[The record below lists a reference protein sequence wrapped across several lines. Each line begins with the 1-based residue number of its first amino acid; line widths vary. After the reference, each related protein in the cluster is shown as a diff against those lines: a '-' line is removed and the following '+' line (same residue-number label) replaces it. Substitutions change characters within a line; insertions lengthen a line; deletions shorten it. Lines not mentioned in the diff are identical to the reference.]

1 MIFDD
6 LLSDALGQL
15 LGELF
20 GETLT
25 ERLERRA
32 LARALDAAV
41 TRAAQRFAESYSGQD
56 AELTDALTKQTRFAD
71 LPSVRAAMRDLLTR
85 PFHDPSAPVA
95 TLRRSFTDVLP
106 DQLDRARVDAAV
118 QTFLQLLGQEV
129 LYIPQLRDLYALA
142 FQKASAEHARTAADH
157 SAALLDTMRELRSDM
172 RLLTGAGQPLALPA
186 PDQPT
191 APPRPRHNLP
201 QRSYA
206 QFIGRQTELRELER
220 LMLPHPRSRHF
231 VVTLDGIGG
240 VGKSALALELAHGY
254 RDRYAELPPAER
266 FEAIV
271 WVSAKRTLLTA
282 GGIQQRRQTF
292 STLADLQRTIGAVL
306 DEPAAA
312 GADPAERHTLIE
324 HALAAQRTLLIVDN
338 LETVDD
344 EELLTFLRDLPDPTK
359 ALITTR
365 HRIDVAYAIRL
376 TGMPEPDA
384 RALMQVE
391 AEERGVALPEAAIAE
406 LYRRSGGV
414 PLAIVWSIGLMSVG
428 HSVETVLRR
437 LGSGHSD
444 IARFCF
450 GEMLGHIRGRDA
462 ERLLLALALFERSVG
477 REMLGVVAGLAE
489 DPIGRDEGLAELV
502 RLSLANQSGDRFKL
516 LPLTHSFAQAQLAER
531 PELERELRDRWIA
544 HLTELAEPYQG
555 PRWRRRDRQW
565 LINEG
570 QHLVDFA
577 DWCERTQRLDLL
589 TGVIDAVVR
598 FYDFKGRWTDAL
610 RIARVCAEHARL
622 AGDLATAA
630 ALQVFPITWVLLLG
644 EELHEEAE
652 QAVTESIAL
661 ARLIDDPVLLC
672 EALVQR
678 SRLLRKSRA
687 LDQALACCEEALR
700 EASRI
705 DSAYQVYVTAN
716 LEYEMGRVARTQG
729 NWERAKAHF
738 DRVRQLFPAFDQD
751 PVFMSEFSWNVLRQL
766 AVLARDQGDDAA
778 AVQLFREAVEIE
790 RALDT
795 GAHLANPLV
804 NIALLEERR
813 GNLEAAREAAQEALM
828 QSTLY
833 GLRYEATQAEAV
845 LKRLEGR

>member
-6 LLSDALGQL
+6 LLSDVLGQV

-32 LARALDAAV
+32 LGRALDAAV
-41 TRAAQRFAESYSGQD
+41 TRAAQRFAESYSGRD
-56 AELTDALTKQTRFAD
+56 AELTDALTRQTRFAD

-95 TLRRSFTDVLP
+95 ALRRSFADVLP
-106 DQLDRARVDAAV
+106 EQLDRARVDAAV

-157 SAALLDTMRELRSDM
+157 TAALLDTMRELRGDM
-172 RLLTGAGQPLALPA
+172 RLLTSAGQPPALPA
-186 PDQPT
+186 PEQPA
-191 APPRPRHNLP
+191 APTRPRHNLP

-206 QFIGRQTELRELER
+206 QFIGRQTELRDLER

-231 VVTLDGIGG
+231 IVTLDGIGG

-254 RDRYAELPPAER
+254 RERYAELPPAER

-292 STLADLQRTIGAVL
+292 STLADLQRTIGTVL
-306 DEPAAA
+306 DEPAA
-312 GADPAERHTLIE
+312 GAEPAERHGLIE
-324 HALAAQRTLLIVDN
+324 RALAAQRTLLIIDN

-359 ALITTR
+359 AIITTR

-376 TGMPEPDA
+376 AGMPEPDA
-384 RALMQVE
+384 RALMRVE
-391 AEERGVALPEAAIAE
+391 AEERGVALPEAAMDE

-437 LGSGHSD
+437 LSSGYSD

-477 REMLGVVAGLAE
+477 RAMLGAVAGLAD

-531 PELERELRDRWIA
+531 PELERELRDRWIG
-544 HLTELAEPYQG
+544 HMTELAEPYRG

-565 LINEG
+565 LIGEG
-570 QHLVDFA
+570 QHLADFA
-577 DWCERTQRLDLL
+577 DWCERAQRLDLL
-589 TGVIDAVVR
+589 PGVIDAVVR

-610 RIARVCAEHARL
+610 RVARVCAEHARL

-652 QAVTESIAL
+652 QAVGESIAL

-678 SRLLRKSRA
+678 SRLLRKHRA
-687 LDQALACCEEALR
+687 LDQAQACCEEGLR
-700 EASRI
+700 EAAQI
-705 DSAYQVYVTAN
+705 EPPYQVYATAN
-716 LEYEMGRVARTQG
+716 LEYELGRVARTRG
-729 NWERAKAHF
+729 DWERAKSHF
-738 DRVRQLFPAFDQD
+738 ERVRQLFPAFDED

-778 AVQLFREAVEIE
+778 ALQLFREALAIE

-813 GNLEAAREAAQEALM
+813 GNPEAAREAAQEALV
-828 QSTLY
+828 QSTHY
-833 GLRYEATQAEAV
+833 GLRYEAAQAEAV
-845 LKRLEGR
+845 LKRLEER